1 MKDRRARID
10 WDESLEKTALV
21 QVFGCQMNKLDA
33 ELVRSVLADRGYAF
47 ADDAGRAGLILFMT
61 CSVRQH
67 AEDRVHSRLGAL
79 KALKKRNPGLVIGIM
94 GCMAQE
100 HADDLFGMHSHL
112 DIVCGTR
119 DFHSIADLV
128 ERVRSGERRVTAV
141 ETVERP
147 RVHRD
152 ERLRP
157 VRFKAFLAIMRGCEN
172 YCSYC
177 IVPSVRGRE
186 ESRPADEIVAEAQVL
201 VGDGVKE
208 ITLLGQAVN
217 RYDDGSGTRL
227 PELLR
232 LLDGLPGLRRLHF
245 VTSYPSHVDGALI
258 DAIAGCKTVTRFLH
272 VPAQS
277 GSNRILKS
285 MKRHYTAESYAR
297 MAARLREAVPDMELG
312 SDFIV
317 GFPGE
322 SEADFE
328 ATLDLMQRVRFQQS
342 FIFKYSPRPGTAA
355 ARSLD
360 DDVPDEVKRERNAL
374 LLAAQEAISREKNA
388 RRVGTEVEVLVEGPS
403 RRDASRYTGRTVQNN
418 IVAFPGND
426 DMVGRFARVRVE
438 SCTAL
443 TLIGGRV
450 LEVKD

>member
-1 MKDRRARID
+1 
-10 WDESLEKTALV
+10 
-21 QVFGCQMNKLDA
+21 MNKLDA

-47 ADDAGRAGLILFMT
+47 ADNADGAGVVLFLT

-79 KALKKRNPGLVIGIM
+79 KALKKRSPGLVIGIM

-100 HADDLFGMHSHL
+100 HANGLFDMHPHL

-128 ERVRSGERRVTAV
+128 ERVRSGERRVMAV
-141 ETVERP
+141 ETAERP

-157 VRFKAFLAIMRGCEN
+157 MRFKAFLAVMRGCDN

-186 ESRPADEIVAEAQVL
+186 ESRPADEIVEEARRL
-201 VGDGVKE
+201 VVDGVKE

-217 RYDDGSGTRL
+217 RYDDGAGVRL
-227 PELLR
+227 PGLLR
-232 LLDGLPGLRRLHF
+232 KLDGLPGLKRLHF
-245 VTSYPSHVDGALI
+245 VTSYPAYVDSALI
-258 DAIAGCKTVTRFLH
+258 DAIAGCRTVTRFLH

-277 GSNRILKS
+277 GSNRILRN
-285 MKRHYTAESYAR
+285 MNRCYTAEDYIE
-297 MAARLREAVPDMELG
+297 MADRLREAVPDMELG

-328 ATLDLMQRVRFQQS
+328 ATLDLMRRVRFQQS

-355 ARSLD
+355 ARRFE
-360 DDVPDEVKRERNAL
+360 DDVPDNVKRERNARL
-374 LLAAQEAISREKNA
+374 LHAQETISLEKNEL
-388 RRVGTEVEVLVEGPS
+388 RLGTEAEVLVEGPS
-403 RRDASRYTGRTVQNN
+403 RRDASRYTGRTVQNS
-418 IVAFPGND
+418 IVAFPGSD
-426 DMVGRFARVRVE
+426 DMVGRFARIRIAN
-438 SCTAL
+438 CTAL
-443 TLIGGRV
+443 TLIGDRV